1 MLHEPILNVFWNP
14 VPSKY
19 ITVDDK
25 DAVWMYKNIK
35 SKTKTLK
42 ILRTIDMKVTLC
54 FLRLFKTELNELIS
68 SAKSLCY
75 KSLEKIN

>member
-1 MLHEPILNVFWNP
+1 MLHEPILNVFRNL

-35 SKTKTLK
+35 SKTKTFK

-54 FLRLFKTELNELIS
+54 FLRLLKLNLMS
-68 SAKSLCY
+68 
-75 KSLEKIN
+75 

>member
-1 MLHEPILNVFWNP
+1 MLHEPILNVFRNP

-42 ILRTIDMKVTLC
+42 ILRTIDMK
-54 FLRLFKTELNELIS
+54 E
-68 SAKSLCY
+68 
-75 KSLEKIN
+75 